1 MSEIQIINRTSNFKL
16 LGVQL
21 SLLGASRVRPRAG
34 FTALLA
40 GFLWPRELEEGSW
53 MWDEGGKNRKGMK
66 IGDER
71 GRGMR
76 RWEGKR

>member
-1 MSEIQIINRTSNFKL
+1 MDVGR
-16 LGVQL
+16 
-21 SLLGASRVRPRAG
+21 
-34 FTALLA
+34 
-40 GFLWPRELEEGSW
+40 
-53 MWDEGGKNRKGMK
+53 GGKNRKGMK